1 MWLPINV
8 CVKASVCP
16 PMFVSAV
23 YRLFTPEAADRIKA
37 VCPSVQPQNNA
48 SAAFVGAVI
57 DECVRLIIVRLL

>member
-1 MWLPINV
+1 
-8 CVKASVCP
+8 
-16 PMFVSAV
+16 MFVSAV